1 MYVYTIVYRSVK
13 HGRTINRIITCCY
26 NECND
31 FHNTRCIILG
41 RSNMTKMVPND
52 KNERLKFLKEIYNR
66 RNTNKNESPKMK
78 NRRLEKEYLLI
89 KKLQNAR
96 ELPPIEIPLMKR
108 TKEWGDLVF
117 RIDKD
122 EGTIRIFQR
131 VYQWDSDKDDIDDE

>member
-1 MYVYTIVYRSVK
+1 
-13 HGRTINRIITCCY
+13 
-26 NECND
+26 
-31 FHNTRCIILG
+31 
-41 RSNMTKMVPND
+41 MTKMVPND

-66 RNTNKNESPKMK
+66 RNENKNETPKMK

>member
-1 MYVYTIVYRSVK
+1 
-13 HGRTINRIITCCY
+13 
-26 NECND
+26 
-31 FHNTRCIILG
+31 
-41 RSNMTKMVPND
+41 MTKMVPND
-52 KNERLKFLKEIYNR
+52 RNERLKFLREIYNR
-66 RNTNKNESPKMK
+66 RNTNKNQTPKMK

>member
-1 MYVYTIVYRSVK
+1 
-13 HGRTINRIITCCY
+13 
-26 NECND
+26 
-31 FHNTRCIILG
+31 
-41 RSNMTKMVPND
+41 MTKMVPND

-66 RNTNKNESPKMK
+66 RNENKNETPKMK

-89 KKLQNAR
+89 KKLQNAK

>member
-1 MYVYTIVYRSVK
+1 
-13 HGRTINRIITCCY
+13 
-26 NECND
+26 
-31 FHNTRCIILG
+31 
-41 RSNMTKMVPND
+41 MTKMVPND

-66 RNTNKNESPKMK
+66 RNTNKNETPKMK

-131 VYQWDSDKDDIDDE
+131 DYQWDSDKDDIDDE